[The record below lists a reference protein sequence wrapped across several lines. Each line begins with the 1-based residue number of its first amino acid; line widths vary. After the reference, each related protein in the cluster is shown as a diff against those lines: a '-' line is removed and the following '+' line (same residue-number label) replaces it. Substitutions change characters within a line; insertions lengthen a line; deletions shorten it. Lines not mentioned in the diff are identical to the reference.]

1 MAEPL
6 EVTED
11 RVDEATMRLVRI
23 QDVWE
28 TAARVGVEDTGL
40 LLAIAASPPPSRL
53 PGFLGV
59 APRPAP
65 RHFAELTGKHA
76 WLLGLRGGPP
86 RGSRPSVP
94 PSRSAS

>member
-53 PGFLGV
+53 PGFVGCR
-59 APRPAP
+59 APTRAQAFRGTYWETRMVTGIAGRPAA
-65 RHFAELTGKHA
+65 R
-76 WLLGLRGGPP
+76 
-86 RGSRPSVP
+86 
-94 PSRSAS
+94 

>member
-40 LLAIAASPPPSRL
+40 LLAIAASPPRSRL
-53 PGFLGV
+53 PGFCRR
-59 APRPAP
+59 APTRAQAFRGTYWETRMVTGIAGRPAA
-65 RHFAELTGKHA
+65 R
-76 WLLGLRGGPP
+76 
-86 RGSRPSVP
+86 
-94 PSRSAS
+94 